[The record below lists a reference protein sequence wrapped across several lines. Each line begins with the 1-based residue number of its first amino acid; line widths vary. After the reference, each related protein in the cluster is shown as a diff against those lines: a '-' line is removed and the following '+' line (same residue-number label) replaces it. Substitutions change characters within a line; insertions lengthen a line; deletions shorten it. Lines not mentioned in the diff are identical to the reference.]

1 LKNNY
6 EYVFQV
12 KAKTKSKQKLLEE
25 AKLKEINRLLDKME
39 DSLNFMIEFNK
50 KLDQTIEKYN

>member
-1 LKNNY
+1 V
-6 EYVFQV
+6 E
-12 KAKTKSKQKLLEE
+12 ATTKSQQQLLEE

>member
-1 LKNNY
+1 MKNNY

>member
-12 KAKTKSKQKLLEE
+12 EAKTKSKQKLLEE
-25 AKLKEINRLLDKME
+25 AKLKEINRFLNKME
-39 DSLNFMIEFNK
+39 DSLNFIIEFNK
-50 KLDQTIEKYN
+50 KLDQTIEKYD

>member
-1 LKNNY
+1 MNNNY

-12 KAKTKSKQKLLEE
+12 EATTKSQQQLLEE

-39 DSLNFMIEFNK
+39 DSLNFMIDFNK